1 MTGSFQRKW
10 FTPDEIRSLLSLWES
25 HWDGLVLTQILGTV
39 IADSASRISNL
50 LTVLEAMVSSAGN
63 SRQMDV
69 QLTVAVWLIRS
80 RLDEQNVPD
89 FRRDETAEKLIRAW
103 DLQDAEFK
111 LLLKSTLFD
120 RGALRKPGLTV
131 FYQ

>member
-1 MTGSFQRKW
+1 MAGSFQRKW

-25 HWDGLVLTQILGTV
+25 HWDGLVLTQILGPV

-63 SRQMDV
+63 SRQIDV

>member
-63 SRQMDV
+63 SRQIDV
-69 QLTVAVWLIRS
+69 QLTVAVWLIRT
-80 RLDEQNVPD
+80 RLEEQNVPD